1 MVVTVEV
8 VLLVATVFGA
18 VFYSAYHRSISDDVR
33 STGSNALWL
42 GHAWVGETHTAADYD
57 ELAELLRANE
67 ITDALFHVGP
77 IEADGTIP
85 TERFPN
91 AGELATELHYRLPE
105 LRVQAWM
112 GQNEAARGGPLD
124 LDDVEAR
131 ARIMATAGRFLDLGF
146 DGIHYNI
153 EPIFPGDQRFLDLLA
168 ATRRLT
174 ERRGAVLSTA
184 TMELEPVRGAAWFG
198 RRVISRYHAWTPD
211 YLVEVAELVDQVAV
225 MTYDSAAPTDWLYGA
240 LVREQ
245 TSTLARRIEDDA
257 QVFIGIPS
265 YGDPNLGHWP
275 EAENVRSGVRG
286 VRLGLADVDEADRAQ
301 IGIAIY
307 AEWTTTAE
315 EWRTYQRDW
324 LRTPPTG

>member
-18 VFYSAYHRSISDDVR
+18 VFYSAYHRSIPDDVG
-33 STGSNALWL
+33 SAGSNALWL

-57 ELAELLRANE
+57 ELAELLRTNE

-91 AGELATELHYRLPE
+91 AGELAAELHDQLPR

-124 LDDVEAR
+124 LDDIEAR
-131 ARIMATAGRFLDLGF
+131 ERIVATAGQFLDLGF

-153 EPIFPGDQRFLDLLA
+153 EPIFPGDQRFLDLLT

-174 ERRGAVLSTA
+174 ERHGAVLSTA
-184 TMELEPVRGAAWFG
+184 TMELEAVPGAAGLG
-198 RRVISRYHAWTPD
+198 RWVVSRYHAWTLD
-211 YLVEVAELVDQVAV
+211 YFAEVSERGDQVAV

-245 TSTLARRIEDDA
+245 TSRLARRLDDV
-257 QVFIGIPS
+257 QIFIGIPS
-265 YGDPNLGHWP
+265 YGDANLGHWP
-275 EAENVRSGVRG
+275 GAENVRSGVRG
-286 VRLGLADVDEADRAQ
+286 VRLGMADIDEADRSQ
-301 IGIAIY
+301 IGIAVY

-315 EWRTYQRDW
+315 EWRTYQQDW
-324 LRTPPTG
+324 LRPG